1 MIEREGCRSRASAQ
15 SSRVHE
21 GVDWSYA
28 VSKAISEATQGK
40 ETDAGKWT
48 SATSEPIS
56 DGVNHAHIVVISE
69 KRTIFHLD

>member
-1 MIEREGCRSRASAQ
+1 M
-15 SSRVHE
+15 
-21 GVDWSYA
+21 
-28 VSKAISEATQGK
+28 SKAISEATQGK

-69 KRTIFHLD
+69 KRAIFHLD